1 MREEIMTNTPIK
13 LIGLHGPAGCGKDTV
28 AEILCAAQEFRSVS
42 FAEPL
47 IDMLVA
53 GFRVPKSYF
62 TDRNLKEIPIPEL
75 CGKSP
80 RQLMQTLGTEWGRNY
95 VDCDVWVKIADRK
108 IEYLRKLAAAGNA
121 YIEGIVATDVRFQN
135 EYDYIRNHGGTIWH
149 IRRPINPN
157 EINPT
162 HVSDKLMKIDTDRDQ
177 LILNDGDIDQL
188 AEKINTILHPAITE
202 G

>member
-1 MREEIMTNTPIK
+1 MNHSPIK
-13 LIGLHGPAGCGKDTV
+13 LIGLHGAAGCGKDTV
-28 AEILCAAQEFRSVS
+28 AEILCATQEFRSVS

-53 GFRVPKSYF
+53 GFRVSKSYF
-62 TDRNLKEIPIPEL
+62 TDRNLKEIQIPEL

-108 IEYLRKLAAAGNA
+108 IDYLRKLAAAGNA

-149 IRRPINPN
+149 IHRPNNPH
-157 EINPT
+157 EINTT
-162 HVSDKLMKIDTDRDQ
+162 HTSAKLIDVDKERD
-177 LILNDGDIDQL
+177 IVIVNDCDIDHL
-188 AEKINTILHPAITE
+188 AEKINLILHPSITE
-202 G
+202 ES

>member
-1 MREEIMTNTPIK
+1 MTNTPIK

-62 TDRNLKEIPIPEL
+62 TDRNLKETPIPEL

-135 EYDYIRNHGGTIWH
+135 EYDYIR
-149 IRRPINPN
+149 RPINPN

-162 HVSDKLMKIDTDRDQ
+162 HASDKLIKIDTDRDQ
-177 LILNDGDIDQL
+177 LILNDGDIDRL
-188 AEKINTILHPAITE
+188 AEKINAILHPTVTE
-202 G
+202 STSNN

>member
-1 MREEIMTNTPIK
+1 MSEPIK

-28 AEILCAAQEFRSVS
+28 AEILCATQEFRSVS

-53 GFRVPKSYF
+53 GFRVSKSYF

-95 VDCDVWVKIADRK
+95 IDCDVWVKIADRK
-108 IEYLRKLAAAGNA
+108 IDYLRKLAAAGNA
-121 YIEGIVATDVRFQN
+121 YIEGIVATDVRFRN
-135 EYDYIRNHGGTIWH
+135 EYDYIRSQGGTIWH
-149 IRRPINPN
+149 IHRPNNPH
-157 EINPT
+157 EINTT
-162 HVSDKLMKIDTDRDQ
+162 HTSAKLMDVDKDRD
-177 LILNDGDIDQL
+177 IVIVNDCDIDSL
-188 AEKINTILHPAITE
+188 AEKINLILNPSIME
-202 G
+202 ES